1 MTTKTEKRSFL
12 SRLRK
17 DRGGNFAIMAAV
29 SVPLMLAAGGFAMDL
44 TRMVLMRAELQD
56 AVDSAALAAASALS
70 NDKKSVA
77 DAKLIAMTFFKTQL
91 SGSAAEGTDLTST
104 TKIDIVETAKAGTA
118 KAFKVNISTGYD
130 MQFNAL
136 TRLFGKNSAMINT
149 KGTAES
155 ATGSKNAVSMFLVL
169 DRSGSMSFKT
179 DDIESTT
186 VACQNWTEARWI
198 DAAYGKQPPYEVP
211 CYIRKIAAL
220 KTAVSSLIGVLNTA
234 DPNKEYVRMGA
245 ISYNDYTQ
253 AEKSLAWGTKN
264 AMDYVNALPTQPT
277 GGTDSHT
284 AIATA
289 VTRLTAVENGQNV
302 ENKAHQDKNGLEPKK
317 YLLFMTD
324 GENTHYNTA
333 QSTWAANESDKQTE
347 ATCTTAKNAGILV
360 YTVAFMAPER
370 GQTLLKKCASTSANY
385 YEAKNR
391 QDLINAFNEIGKSAA
406 AVVSRLTN

>member
-12 SRLRK
+12 SRFRK

-29 SVPLMLAAGGFAMDL
+29 SMPLMLAAGGFAMDL

-91 SGSAAEGTDLTST
+91 SGSAADGPDLTSA
-104 TKIDIVETAKAGTA
+104 TKIDIEETAKSGTS
-118 KAFKVNISTGYD
+118 KAFKVDISTGYD
-130 MQFNAL
+130 MQLNPL
-136 TRLFGKNSAMINT
+136 TRLFGMTSTKIST

-179 DDIESTT
+179 DDVESTT
-186 VACQNWTEARWI
+186 SSCQNWTDKNWGRN
-198 DAAYGKQPPYEVP
+198 PPYEVP

-220 KTAVSSLIGVLNTA
+220 KTAVSSLVGVLDTV

-245 ISYNDYTQ
+245 ISYNDATQ

-284 AIATA
+284 AFATA
-289 VTRLTAVENGQNV
+289 VTRLTATKNGEDVEK
-302 ENKAHQDKNGLEPKK
+302 KAHKDKNNLVPTK

-324 GENTHYNTA
+324 GENTSYDYNN
-333 QSTWAANESDKQTE
+333 STWGANESDKQTE
-347 ATCTTAKNAGILV
+347 ASCTTAKNAGILV

-370 GQTLLKKCASTSANY
+370 GQTLLKKCASTPANY

-391 QDLINAFNEIGKSAA
+391 QDLINAFNDIGKSAA
-406 AVVSRLTN
+406 SVVSRLTN

>member
-12 SRLRK
+12 SRFRK

-29 SVPLMLAAGGFAMDL
+29 SMPLMLAAGGFAMDL

-91 SGSAAEGTDLTST
+91 SGSAADGTDLTSA
-104 TKIDIVETAKAGTA
+104 TKIDIEETAKSGTS
-118 KAFKVNISTGYD
+118 KAFKVDISTGYD
-130 MQFNAL
+130 MQLNPL
-136 TRLFGKNSAMINT
+136 TRLFGMTSTKIST

-179 DDIESTT
+179 DDVESTT
-186 VACQNWTEARWI
+186 SSCQNWTDKNWGRN
-198 DAAYGKQPPYEVP
+198 PPYEVP

-220 KTAVSSLIGVLNTA
+220 KTAVSSLVGVLDTV

-245 ISYNDYTQ
+245 ISYNDATQ

-284 AIATA
+284 AFATA
-289 VTRLTAVENGQNV
+289 VTRLTATKNGEDVEK
-302 ENKAHQDKNGLEPKK
+302 KAHKDKNNLVPTK

-324 GENTHYNTA
+324 GENTSYDYNN
-333 QSTWAANESDKQTE
+333 STWGANESDKQTE
-347 ATCTTAKNAGILV
+347 ASCTTAKNAGILV

-370 GQTLLKKCASTSANY
+370 GQTLLKKCASTPANY

-391 QDLINAFNEIGKSAA
+391 QDLINAFNDIGKSAA
-406 AVVSRLTN
+406 SVVSRLTN